1 MTRGRPVA
9 LLPIRAAVHAL
20 SIHRLGFSAFARLRR
35 HASLILLRFPGVTR
49 VVKVI
54 PEAFLH
60 DVWLRKFAG
69 APSRAE
75 GGVTLWLVGQI
86 RDCPLDTVSAGGA
99 IDHAGRFD
107 QYVSGNASRRVCAPA

>member
-35 HASLILLRFPGVTR
+35 RHASLILLRFPGVTR

-54 PEAFLH
+54 PDGLLA
-60 DVWLRKFAG
+60 
-69 APSRAE
+69 
-75 GGVTLWLVGQI
+75 
-86 RDCPLDTVSAGGA
+86 
-99 IDHAGRFD
+99 
-107 QYVSGNASRRVCAPA
+107 RRVAA